1 MAEPTNILGKI
12 GKATGDKIKSL
23 QDQVDAID
31 VNNVTGDV
39 VVDGDLNGVNLT
51 ATGDLQVGGHLVC
64 DSLLVKG
71 ETKVV
76 NTTTVE
82 VADNE
87 LELNMS
93 AEGSPTANESG
104 VSVNR
109 GTDLIASPIDSYN
122 PDTEESGN
130 DITIVVFKNITQGS
144 MINNETGVNAI
155 AVTISNPLSA
165 DKFLTEDPI
174 EHTLVKDLGGSLNY
188 APIYSLSEGS
198 KIYKIYPIFSHTKDG
213 ETFRAGNNQ
222 DEKFIGLEEAYLRGY
237 YFCYSENNYDTESK
251 LLEVQIQSISY
262 SVQAEDKARF
272 FWNELTGNWNLRLGA
287 ETTNLE
293 AILKAPDGDGVQI
306 NGASLGTF
314 ADFSSELNS
323 ALA

>member
-1 MAEPTNILGKI
+1 MSEPTNILGKI

-23 QDQVDAID
+23 QDAVDAID

-39 VVDGDLNGVNLT
+39 VVAGDLNGVNLT

-71 ETKVV
+71 ETKVI

-109 GTDLIASPIDSYN
+109 GSDLIATPVDSFN
-122 PDTEESGN
+122 ADTNESEN
-130 DITIVVFKNITQGS
+130 NITLAVFKNITQGS
-144 MINNETGVNAI
+144 MINGDTGVNNI
-155 AVTISNPLSA
+155 VLTIS
-165 DKFLTEDPI
+165 DPI
-174 EHTLVKDLGGSLNY
+174 ATDKVLSVDAVEHTLVKDLGGLVNY
-188 APIYSLSEGS
+188 APVYSLSEGT
-198 KIYKIYPIFSHTKDG
+198 KIYKIYPVFSHTKDG
-213 ETFRAGNNQ
+213 ATFRADNNE

-237 YFCYSENNYDTESK
+237 YFCYYENDYETGSK
-251 LLEVQIQSISY
+251 LLGVQIQSITYTVS
-262 SVQAEDKARF
+262 AEDKARF

-287 ETTNLE
+287 DTTNLE

-314 ADFSSELNS
+314 ADFSSELES
-323 ALA
+323 ALV